1 MTANA
6 YAKTVL
12 PSGVT
17 VITEAMPDRRSVAV
31 GVWVRSGSRDEPA
44 ELLGISHFLE
54 HMVFKGTAR
63 RDARAIAASLES
75 LGGHLDAFT
84 SREEVCYYAR
94 ALSEHLP
101 EVVDVLADIV
111 CHSMFAPHEVDREKS
126 VVREEIFSCE
136 DNPEEKIN
144 DLLAEQVWGGHALGR
159 PILGTV
165 ETVDRIS
172 SESLR
177 GFFERRYRPD
187 ALLVVATGGLDHG
200 QMVELVER
208 HLEPPTGDPLPL
220 SDPPPPFTPSLFHD
234 SRDDLQQLYL
244 ALGGRGLAYGDP
256 DRFPLVVLNTLLG
269 AGMSSRLFQS
279 VREDAGLAYSVY
291 SAADFHR
298 DAGLLSIQL
307 GVSPERG
314 REALKRVREE
324 LAMLVHD
331 GPTEEE
337 VASARSQLKGTV
349 LMGQESVSSRM
360 YHIAHEEIYRNH
372 YTPPEEQVARVL
384 AVTREQV
391 VESARRFMR
400 PERFV
405 LTALGPTPDGPLTEA
420 DWPIEKSAG
429 APAPAEPR
437 FSRHATRSTRR
448 KGPKLE
454 PAPAPAA
461 GKTPAAGESG
471 GAAPTR

>member
-1 MTANA
+1 MMVDAFQR
-6 YAKTVL
+6 TVL

-17 VITEAMPDRRSVAV
+17 VVTESMPDRHSVAV

-84 SREEVCYYAR
+84 AREEVCYYAR

-101 EVVDVLADIV
+101 EVIEVLADIV
-111 CHSMFAPHEVDREKS
+111 CRSLFAPHEVEREKS

-136 DNPEEKIN
+136 DNPDDKIN
-144 DLLAEQVWGGHALGR
+144 DMLAEQVWGGHPLGR

-165 ETVDRIS
+165 ETVDRITPDG
-172 SESLR
+172 LR
-177 GFFERRYRPD
+177 GYFQRRYRPES
-187 ALLVVATGGLDHG
+187 LLVSGTGGLTH
-200 QMVELVER
+200 EALVALVAQ
-208 HLEPPTGDPLPL
+208 HLEPPQGEPLPL
-220 SDPPPPFTPSLFHD
+220 SEPPPAFAPSLYHD
-234 SRDDLQQLYL
+234 PRADLQQLYL
-244 ALGGRGLAYGDP
+244 ALGTRGMPYGDP
-256 DRFPLVVLNTLLG
+256 DRYALVVLNTLLG

-279 VREDAGLAYSVY
+279 VREEAGLAYSVY

-324 LAMLVHD
+324 LNTLVRE

-337 VASARSQLKGTV
+337 VASARSQLKGTI
-349 LMGQESVSSRM
+349 LMAQESVSSRM
-360 YHIAHEEIYRNH
+360 YHIAHEEMYRGG
-372 YTPPEEQVARVL
+372 YTPPSQQVARVL
-384 AVTREQV
+384 AVTRDQV
-391 VESARRFMR
+391 VAAARRFLV
-400 PERFV
+400 PEHFV
-405 LTALGPTPDGPLTEA
+405 LTALGPTPDGLLTEA
-420 DWPIEKSAG
+420 DWPIDRAG
-429 APAPAEPR
+429 GATTAEPR
-437 FSRHATRSTRR
+437 FSRHAVRSTRR
-448 KGPKLE
+448 KATKLE
-454 PAPAPAA
+454 PAPAA
-461 GKTPAAGESG
+461 GKTPDAVNDPHTPKG
-471 GAAPTR
+471 